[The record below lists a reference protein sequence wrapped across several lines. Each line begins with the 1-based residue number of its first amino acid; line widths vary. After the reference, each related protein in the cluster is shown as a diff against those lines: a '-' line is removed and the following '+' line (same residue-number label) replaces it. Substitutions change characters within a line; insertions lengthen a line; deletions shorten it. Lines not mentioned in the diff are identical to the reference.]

1 MSLLAMIFLPT
12 TFLTGLFDV
21 NLGGIPGAN
30 WHLGFSTF
38 CLLLVL
44 ILGVAWYLK
53 QRKWL

>member
-1 MSLLAMIFLPT
+1 MIFLPT